1 MFGFVEEDVCSK
13 AFSGIMQGSGRDN
26 IVKFV
31 FFGSFSGY
39 FQEDLIVFSQ
49 KSGVTMIQN
58 RGVYLPQLISL
69 VYNSIESGAS
79 PGIVKEMPMTIG
91 IGGLF
96 V

>member
-1 MFGFVEEDVCSK
+1 
-13 AFSGIMQGSGRDN
+13 
-26 IVKFV
+26 
-31 FFGSFSGY
+31 
-39 FQEDLIVFSQ
+39 
-49 KSGVTMIQN
+49 MIQN